1 MARKTPASRRVR
13 CFKNIWMGERGSGP
27 AGRHVKE
34 YQHAA
39 DDPCDGPRSR
49 ESMERRKD
57 DSLGELLIV
66 IALLLI
72 IAATAIP
79 NLLRAA
85 IADHESSA
93 VSFDLR

>member
-1 MARKTPASRRVR
+1 
-13 CFKNIWMGERGSGP
+13 
-27 AGRHVKE
+27 
-34 YQHAA
+34 
-39 DDPCDGPRSR
+39 
-49 ESMERRKD
+49 MERRKD